1 MRSVTK
7 KRLIWLIFV
16 IVLVWLLAF
25 VLTRYFLPALV
36 EVPEF
41 ESAQTV
47 KDVVT
52 SGVVLGIL
60 TTLMILIVG
69 AIIVDSIIT
78 RKRGG

>member
-7 KRLIWLIFV
+7 KRLIWIIFV

-25 VLTRYFLPALV
+25 VLTRFFLPALV

-41 ESAQTV
+41 ESAQAI
-47 KDVVT
+47 KGAVT

-60 TTLMILIVG
+60 TTLMILIIG
-69 AIIVDSIIT
+69 AIVVDAAIT
-78 RKRGG
+78 RRRGG

>member
-47 KDVVT
+47 KDAVT

>member
-7 KRLIWLIFV
+7 KRLIWLTFV

-25 VLTRYFLPALV
+25 VLTRFFLPALV

-47 KDVVT
+47 KNAVT

-60 TTLMILIVG
+60 TTLMILIIG
-69 AIIVDSIIT
+69 AIIVDAAIT
-78 RKRGG
+78 RRRGG